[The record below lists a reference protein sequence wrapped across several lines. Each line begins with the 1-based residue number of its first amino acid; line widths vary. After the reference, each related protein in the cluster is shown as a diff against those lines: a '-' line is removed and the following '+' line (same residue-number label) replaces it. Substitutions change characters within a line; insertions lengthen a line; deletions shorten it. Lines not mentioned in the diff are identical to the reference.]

1 MLLFAVY
8 VEEFLDGEP
17 AAADSH
23 FEVAVVLELYV
34 HFSSPK
40 IVYARIFSHKEDFQL
55 LRSWMVVDEVS
66 EPLVDFVVAHW
77 DVHADP
83 RLQVND
89 VLLEAVDL
97 HLRVLELLEELEADF
112 VAFVYFFFH
121 VEHVLGALVELD
133 RHGQPLRFTY
143 FVVFVDC
150 LQLSLKLITFLG
162 QELVLLVK
170 QVIVFFEQFNF
181 LLRR

>member
-1 MLLFAVY
+1 
-8 VEEFLDGEP
+8 
-17 AAADSH
+17 
-23 FEVAVVLELYV
+23 
-34 HFSSPK
+34 
-40 IVYARIFSHKEDFQL
+40 
-55 LRSWMVVDEVS
+55 MVVDEVS

-181 LLRR
+181 LLRRKAPLLGLAQSLLKARHLTLEGLQRTQLMVEGLASRLEAL